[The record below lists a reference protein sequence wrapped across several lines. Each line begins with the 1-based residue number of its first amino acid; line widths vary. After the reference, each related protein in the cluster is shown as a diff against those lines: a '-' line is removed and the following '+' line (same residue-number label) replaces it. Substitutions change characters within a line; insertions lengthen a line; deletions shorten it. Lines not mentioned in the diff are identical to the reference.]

1 MMVRLLKY
9 INIDAYNLNMNGN
22 MVYKFIYLKT
32 MLHASLHHDKKNKK
46 IFDFIDSF
54 EILFASQRQLK
65 HNFDKLKFVI
75 LFFNDFPIETPN
87 IYIYIYT
94 YIHTHTNKVN
104 KPGGESTINHD
115 S

>member
-1 MMVRLLKY
+1 M
-9 INIDAYNLNMNGN
+9 I
-22 MVYKFIYLKT
+22 
-32 MLHASLHHDKKNKK
+32 KKNKK

-87 IYIYIYT
+87 IYIYIY
-94 YIHTHTNKVN
+94 IHTRTPIRLTSLVVN
-104 KPGGESTINHD
+104 QP
-115 S
+115 